1 MSADP
6 EQFDRRL
13 MREAFD
19 LFEQHEQMREVV
31 CQYGARAEQQLAA
44 SPRVRWEPGRE
55 TFAGPVSRRSFAI
68 QPRGQGEQN
77 QLSAVR
83 SRYVRQASA
92 DLHLYGKTHRDVEEL
107 IARVVLALED
117 IFLTADNGR
126 PVSGQWDLARE
137 QSTAGEH
144 YVLSIVLKLPVV
156 RVQPAATAGSAT
168 TTEVPPS

>member
-55 TFAGPVSRRSFAI
+55 TFAGPVSRRSFAVL
-68 QPRGQGEQN
+68 G
-77 QLSAVR
+77 
-83 SRYVRQASA
+83 ASWC
-92 DLHLYGKTHRDVEEL
+92 HFEVCGVTS
-107 IARVVLALED
+107 
-117 IFLTADNGR
+117 
-126 PVSGQWDLARE
+126 VSMK
-137 QSTAGEH
+137 H
-144 YVLSIVLKLPVV
+144 
-156 RVQPAATAGSAT
+156 
-168 TTEVPPS
+168 VP